1 MSEVLD
7 LRRLR
12 VVLEIVRTG
21 SFSAAAHSLSFSPS
35 AVSQQVATL
44 ERQLGLILFERTP
57 TGVRSTEAGT
67 QLVAHAERLLAQ
79 AAEAEADL
87 SAIARAQAGQLQLG
101 SFPTATSAFAARA
114 ARLFRERHPS
124 VELALVDGEPFQSV
138 AALGAGLLD
147 LALVF
152 SFENWPAGRTY
163 EGTLVEA
170 RIEVE
175 EHLLFD
181 DPFML
186 LLPVNHDLAAHDVVG
201 LEQLAGRRISAR
213 APWSLDFEVLCRRV
227 GFEPLLDNSHQSS
240 DFAAYQGY
248 LAAGGG
254 LTLIPR
260 MAGDVLRAGLTTR
273 AVVPSLSRRVSI
285 LSRCP
290 SSPATSAAAALLD
303 IVRAESS
310 TYSAVRD

>member
-1 MSEVLD
+1 MSDVLD

-35 AVSQQVATL
+35 AVSQQ
-44 ERQLGLILFERTP
+44 G
-57 TGVRSTEAGT
+57 TE
-67 QLVAHAERLLAQ
+67 LVAHAERLLAQ

-87 SAIARAQAGQLQLG
+87 SAIARAQAGQLRLG
-101 SFPTATSAFAARA
+101 SFPTATTAFAARA
-114 ARLFRERHPS
+114 ARVFRERHTR
-124 VELALVDGEPFQSV
+124 VELAVIDGEPFESV

-152 SFENWPAGRTY
+152 SFENWPAGKTY
-163 EGTLVEA
+163 EGSLVEA
-170 RIEVE
+170 NAELE
-175 EHLLFD
+175 EHPLFD

-186 LLPVNHDLAAHDVVG
+186 LLPVDHDLAGHDVVEF
-201 LEQLAGRRISAR
+201 EQLAGRRVSAR
-213 APWSLDFEVLCRRV
+213 APWSLDFEVLCRRA

-260 MAGDVLRAGLTTR
+260 MAVDVLRSGLTTR
-273 AVVPSLSRRVSI
+273 PVVPSLNRRVSI
-285 LSRCP
+285 LSRVP
-290 SSPATSAAAALLD
+290 RPLATSAIAALID
-303 IVRAESS
+303 IVRAEAAL
-310 TYSAVRD
+310 TVL